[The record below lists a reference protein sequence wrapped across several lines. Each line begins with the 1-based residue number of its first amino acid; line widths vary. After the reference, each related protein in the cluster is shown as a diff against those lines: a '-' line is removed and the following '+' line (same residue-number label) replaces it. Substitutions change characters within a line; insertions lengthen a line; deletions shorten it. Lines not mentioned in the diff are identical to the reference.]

1 MMSSSK
7 ATQKRLSMDTS
18 DYTWLT
24 ICSYTTMTMYFD
36 AIGRRIE
43 PALMG
48 TARPHSIQL
57 NQTLHSK
64 YGCNPSLAQVA
75 ANTLDWANSK
85 KLSSALTFS
94 KYYIVNSNTD
104 CWTKHKAQINKGMP
118 TMVAYTKEEG
128 GRIKGHIMMGIGYT
142 SDNYYIVRDTWTEN
156 AMPMNSTYYYNKN
169 GYSFRLLGLDYT
181 NSNTNTAWRSV
192 TLREGDSNINVR
204 RLKIML
210 KLLYYSPGSV
220 STNTFDASTTAAVKA
235 FQTDNGLTADG
246 IVGSAT
252 YKKLVTAHIMRYDA
266 NTANWRVLKKGKKGD
281 DVAQLQIRLYRM
293 KHYDGPCNGVFGT
306 NTEAAVEAYQTKKGL
321 TADGIAGSATFAK
334 LYTVVDF
341 PKGYPREYAPCN
353 VCFN

>member
-1 MMSSSK
+1 
-7 ATQKRLSMDTS
+7 MDTS

-142 SDNYYIVRDTWTEN
+142 SDNYYIVRDTWTE
-156 AMPMNSTYYYNKN
+156 
-169 GYSFRLLGLDYT
+169 
-181 NSNTNTAWRSV
+181 
-192 TLREGDSNINVR
+192 
-204 RLKIML
+204 ML
-210 KLLYYSPGSV
+210 C
-220 STNTFDASTTAAVKA
+220 
-235 FQTDNGLTADG
+235 Q
-246 IVGSAT
+246 
-252 YKKLVTAHIMRYDA
+252 
-266 NTANWRVLKKGKKGD
+266 
-281 DVAQLQIRLYRM
+281 
-293 KHYDGPCNGVFGT
+293 
-306 NTEAAVEAYQTKKGL
+306 
-321 TADGIAGSATFAK
+321 
-334 LYTVVDF
+334 
-341 PKGYPREYAPCN
+341 
-353 VCFN
+353 